1 MRHEMSLRPK
11 PFEAIASGRKTYEL
25 RLHDEKRRMIRV
37 GDEILFTC
45 TADERTVL
53 TRVTGLHPFT
63 DFAALYAA
71 LPLLQCG
78 YTPENVHCADP
89 KDMDAYYPPER
100 QAASGVLGI
109 EISRVR
115 LPVERLGGEYSVRM
129 LSGDDVPEMLRL
141 AQGNP
146 LYYEHMR
153 MQPTQENL
161 RETLSALPPRRTMAD
176 KHFFG
181 WFEGERLT
189 AMMDLIA
196 HHPSQDMAFIGWFMV
211 DAERQGCGLGR
222 RLVAEVLSMLA
233 SQGVRE
239 VRLGRIDGNPQ
250 SERLWRA
257 CGFTDNGLGYDT
269 DDYRVSVMAKELNR

>member
-25 RLHDEKRRMIRV
+25 RLHDEKRRLIRV

-53 TRVTGLHPFT
+53 TRVVGLHPFA
-63 DFAALYAA
+63 DFAKLYAS
-71 LPLLQCG
+71 LPLLECG
-78 YTPENVHCADP
+78 YTPENVERADP
-89 KDMDAYYPPER
+89 KDMEAYYPPEK

-115 LPVERLGGEYSVRM
+115 LPVEQLGGGLRVR
-129 LSGDDVPEMLRL
+129 LLGSGDVPEMLRL

-146 LYYEHMR
+146 LYYEYMHV
-153 MQPTQENL
+153 QPTQENL
-161 RETLSALPPRRTMAD
+161 LETLVALPPRRTMAD
-176 KHFFG
+176 KHIFG

-189 AMMDLIA
+189 AMMDLIS
-196 HHPSQDMAFIGWFMV
+196 HHPSQDKAFIGWFMV

-222 RLVAEVLSMLA
+222 QLVAEVLSMLA
-233 SQGVRE
+233 AQGVRE

-250 SERLWRA
+250 SERFWRV
-257 CGFTDNGLGYDT
+257 CGFADNGLGYDT
-269 DDYRVSVMAKELNR
+269 DDYHVSVMAKELNR